1 MDNLETWGMVWEY
14 IKFATPP
21 ILITIVLLVIIFFGN
36 KIMEK
41 VLNIKKDQLELEK
54 EKMYMTVDPDLV
66 NKTIDDH
73 IKAKI
78 DKYLLDHGIIDNNGY
93 ITQETISEMIHDITK
108 DIYLHLSDLYKTYI
122 LLVTKEVEDENTI
135 LKFIRDKVKYQVIN
149 IAAEVNP
156 PRE

>member
-1 MDNLETWGMVWEY
+1 
-14 IKFATPP
+14 
-21 ILITIVLLVIIFFGN
+21 
-36 KIMEK
+36 
-41 VLNIKKDQLELEK
+41 
-54 EKMYMTVDPDLV
+54 MTVDPDLV

-93 ITQETISEMIHDITK
+93 ITQETINEMIHDITK

-149 IAAEVNP
+149 IAAEVNT